1 MQSTLLEQGSSLMLF
16 GMGTVFAFLTLL
28 VVCVRVMS
36 WVVAKFFAEPE
47 VDLTTVSI
55 SRASETNPNTHG
67 TSHAPL
73 DAHLL
78 AVIGDAVQQHR
89 ARISP

>member
-28 VVCVRVMS
+28 VICVRVMS
-36 WVVAKFFAEPE
+36 WVVDKFFVEPE
-47 VDLTTVSI
+47 VDLASA
-55 SRASETNPNTHG
+55 SRGAVTRLSPLASG
-67 TSHAPL
+67 RAPV
-73 DAHLL
+73 DPHLL

-89 ARISP
+89 ARINP